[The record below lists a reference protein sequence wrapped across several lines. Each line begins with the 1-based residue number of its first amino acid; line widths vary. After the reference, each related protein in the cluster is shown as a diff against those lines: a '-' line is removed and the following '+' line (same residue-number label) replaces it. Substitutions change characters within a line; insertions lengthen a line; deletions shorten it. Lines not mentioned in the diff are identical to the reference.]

1 MSRPIGPHPSD
12 SPPPPKPEDGAFQA
26 GGVATIAGGHAVHDS
41 FTAFLPRLLPRFMEN
56 LSLSNTA
63 AGALSTFLG
72 LPGLLQWAIGHLA
85 DRTTLRWVV
94 VMAPAVTSILMAS
107 LGWAPTY
114 AVLAVMLFFAGIS
127 VAAFHATAPV
137 AAGRMSGNQLGKGM
151 GFWMVGGE
159 LGRTVGPLVAT
170 AGLTYLSLK
179 QMAFLSVAGVA
190 TSVILHF
197 RLRGV
202 SLQTHR
208 DGDRIPWRLAVGSM
222 RHLMTI
228 LAGMMILRS
237 LMMTAT
243 SLFLVVYLI
252 NEGSSEWVAGAALSI
267 FEGAGVAGALGGGW
281 VSDHIGRRA
290 VVYASHIASPLAL
303 FLFLATDG
311 WVRIAVLPLIGVTL
325 LSVTPV
331 FMAMV
336 QEEFPESRALANGM
350 YLSVHYAIRTVAT
363 IGFGA
368 LGDAFG
374 LTTAMVI
381 AGLAML
387 GAIPLIWLLPQRTRR

>member
-1 MSRPIGPHPSD
+1 MSRPIGSHPSD
-12 SPPPPKPEDGAFQA
+12 APLPPEPEGGAFDA

-41 FTAFLPRLLPRFMEN
+41 FTAFLPRLLPRFIEN

-63 AGALSTFLG
+63 AGALSAFLG
-72 LPGLLQWAIGHLA
+72 LPGLLQWAVGHLA

-170 AGLTYLSLK
+170 AGLTFLSLK
-179 QMAFLSVAGVA
+179 QMAFLSVAGIA

-202 SLQTHR
+202 SLRTHR
-208 DGDRIPWRLAVGSM
+208 GGDRIPWRIAVGGM
-222 RHLMTI
+222 RRLMTI
-228 LAGMMILRS
+228 LAGMMLLRS
-237 LMMTAT
+237 LMMT
-243 SLFLVVYLI
+243 
-252 NEGSSEWVAGAALSI
+252 
-267 FEGAGVAGALGGGW
+267 
-281 VSDHIGRRA
+281 
-290 VVYASHIASPLAL
+290 
-303 FLFLATDG
+303 
-311 WVRIAVLPLIGVTL
+311 
-325 LSVTPV
+325 
-331 FMAMV
+331 
-336 QEEFPESRALANGM
+336 
-350 YLSVHYAIRTVAT
+350 
-363 IGFGA
+363 
-368 LGDAFG
+368 
-374 LTTAMVI
+374 
-381 AGLAML
+381 
-387 GAIPLIWLLPQRTRR
+387 